1 MPVEQKPIEPE
12 MLKVL
17 SQAEALSPD
26 TLPNILRK
34 EAVYCAV
41 GRLSRAMVT
50 HGGVDFNG
58 FLHGVGTWMGQP
70 VPL

>member
-1 MPVEQKPIEPE
+1 
-12 MLKVL
+12 MLKL
-17 SQAEALSPD
+17 LAQAEALSPD

-41 GRLSRAMVT
+41 GRLSRAMST

-58 FLHGVGTWMGQP
+58 FLHGVGSWMSQP
-70 VPL
+70 APL